1 MILKIIETIIWI
13 ISVEVYPHC
22 LAYVRQLKLI
32 AHILLQLLEFFH
44 GQNRKTLVNSSHN
57 PDCPF
62 DDFV

>member
-1 MILKIIETIIWI
+1 MDNICRGLSSLFSICKTT
-13 ISVEVYPHC
+13 
-22 LAYVRQLKLI
+22 KT